1 MWLLD
6 FLGPGRK
13 WSRRRSLKLVNR
25 AKRGKFFENMLF
37 YKGFY
42 WKIIWKYKILS
53 PDCGYFISG
62 YNVKEAVFPLGNRDQ
77 KNSQIT
83 LFFVSTHDLPQ
94 CRRAVKSWKSRC
106 YRRSKS
112 KKFRWKSTN
121 SRVFRK
127 GKWWLRWICPL
138 NTPKAPP
145 FDPPVRIM
153 AGHGWS
159 PKTRFFPTFL
169 WSRLPQAKQVR
180 TENPWILHFRE
191 KIFRRGR
198 PLRGSRSH
206 RKAPQA
212 EIFLKT
218 NKGEAKKQ
226 KKKAGLHY
234 IGRPSFFAFLLHLQS
249 RISWKPMNTTFDSA
263 SNARQTRGKRA
274 SNARQTRTKSF
285 WNSQHLILVG
295 I

>member
-1 MWLLD
+1 MRGVQKQID
-6 FLGPGRK
+6 ISIF
-13 WSRRRSLKLVNR
+13 WSRFPSRKTSVYYNRSWVSSKNR
-25 AKRGKFFENMLF
+25 
-37 YKGFY
+37 
-42 WKIIWKYKILS
+42 
-53 PDCGYFISG
+53 
-62 YNVKEAVFPLGNRDQ
+62 VFSN
-77 KNSQIT
+77 
-83 LFFVSTHDLPQ
+83 FFVVAITSSKTSTKL
-94 CRRAVKSWKSRC
+94 
-106 YRRSKS
+106 
-112 KKFRWKSTN
+112 
-121 SRVFRK
+121 
-127 GKWWLRWICPL
+127 L
-138 NTPKAPP
+138 
-145 FDPPVRIM
+145 
-153 AGHGWS
+153 
-159 PKTRFFPTFL
+159 
-169 WSRLPQAKQVR
+169 R